1 MKLTY
6 ALAFTLGLGLVTL
19 SLADQGKLIFHD
31 DFNRSESQEKTD
43 EPGNGWGTN
52 SAKRAQGD
60 KQVDLKD
67 GALRIFISPRAD
79 HAVSVTHPF
88 DFTDGSVTLRFMLEG
103 KKDSLGLNFADLQFK
118 DVHAGHLFV
127 TRIHPDRVELT
138 DLKTGTMRLDIRT
151 ARKAKEPLT
160 EEQKQALT
168 GKTKRFPHKIAIGK
182 WHEVTVAI
190 RGEQLSLQ
198 LNGKP
203 IGAIQSPGIAHPTK
217 RLLRLSVPR
226 NVVVDDVKIW
236 RLR

>member
-1 MKLTY
+1 MNLTH
-6 ALAFTLGLGLVTL
+6 ALAFTLGFGLVTL
-19 SLADQGKLIFHD
+19 SLADQRKLIFHD
-31 DFNRSESQEKTD
+31 NFNRSESQEKTD

-67 GALRIFISPRAD
+67 GALRIFLSPRAD

-88 DFTDGSVTLRFMLEG
+88 DFTDGTVSLRFMFED

-118 DVHAGHLFV
+118 EVHAGHLFV
-127 TRIHPDRVELT
+127 TRIHPNRVELT
-138 DLKTGTMRLDIRT
+138 DLKTGNMRLDIRT
-151 ARKAKEPLT
+151 ARKAKKPLT

-168 GKTKRFPHKIAIGK
+168 GKTQRFPHEVAIGK
-182 WHEVTVAI
+182 WHEVTVTI
-190 RGEQLSLQ
+190 RGKQLSLK
-198 LNGKP
+198 LNGKS
-203 IGAIQSPGIAHPTK
+203 IGAIQSLGIAHPTK